1 MPTIFP
7 GGNQGMA
14 DLTLATGWHTIAHN
28 RYRGNTVALREQ
40 AKRGAG
46 VMLLMH
52 PCELCVR
59 GLFYPRYW
67 SDNTDYATQNGGKWN
82 FVVERDNQLAIPV
95 DEDFWEYLFQ
105 TSRRWGLNVRVAVV
119 CQLCVCVRAAPP
131 SPDCPLWSQSRCTN
145 KTGCTTSLSG

>member
-40 AKRGAG
+40 AKRGEG
-46 VMLLMH
+46 GMLLTH

-59 GLFYPRYW
+59 GFFPRYW

-105 TSRRWGLNVRVAVV
+105 TSRRWGLNVRV
-119 CQLCVCVRAAPP
+119 QLLCVNYVCVCAPRHP
-131 SPDCPLWSQSRCTN
+131 HQTARCGHNPGVRTR
-145 KTGCTTSLSG
+145 LAVQRV